1 MFFMISFFFSVRL
14 TQKKGI
20 EDAIVGL
27 ASVSQKY
34 PNVKMCVIGG
44 YDKKY
49 KDTLD
54 V

>member
-1 MFFMISFFFSVRL
+1 MFFMISFFLSSIDS
-14 TQKKGI
+14 KKGI

-44 YDKKY
+44 YDKN
-49 KDTLD
+49 TRILLMI
-54 V
+54 